1 MIIPEPRRQPRL
13 GYRRATGALVDRLRH
28 LFYTDTGVPIR
39 TEPCVTDRTH
49 LMEERRPDP
58 DALLKRVQAETIQQT
73 RGKLKVFFG
82 ATAGVGKTYAML
94 GAAHEQ
100 QDDGV
105 DVVIGWVE
113 THGREETEALLEGLT
128 ILPPRVVEH
137 RGTSLREF
145 DLDAALARRPQLMLM
160 DELAH
165 TNAPGSRHP
174 KRWQDV
180 IELLKS
186 GINVYTTV
194 NVQHLECLNDTVA
207 QITGVRVSETV
218 PDSVLEQADD
228 VELIDLPPDDL
239 LQRLKDGKV
248 YVPEQ
253 AQQALQNF
261 FRKGNLI
268 ALREMALRRTAERV
282 DQQMEVYRRD
292 HAVVRTWAAAET
304 IMVCVNM
311 KPRGPRLVR
320 AARTMATGL
329 HAKWIAVY
337 VQTPRHLHM
346 PQADRD
352 RVNQTLRLAELLGA
366 ETVVLSGAHVAQ
378 ELLAYAR
385 TRNATKIIAG
395 KPVRARWKEW
405 VFGSVVAELV
415 RQSGDIDIYVITG
428 EAGESRPLTTQ
439 AVQRNSEWSSYGL
452 GLVGVGL
459 STAVAW
465 LMFPYFGLAN
475 LIMVYLLGVVLVAGW
490 YGRGPSV
497 LASVLSVAA
506 FDFFFVPPYLSF
518 AVSDIQYLLTFAV
531 MLVVALTISG
541 LAVRT
546 RQQAEL
552 ARHQERRTAVLYAL
566 SRDLATHRGTGV
578 LVQLAGKHLREVFDG
593 QVAIFLADVD
603 KRVQLQRGELL
614 HFEFDPKE
622 SGVAQW
628 VFEHNER
635 AGPGTDTLPGASA
648 LYLPLV
654 GSAGS
659 IGVVAVRPTES
670 NRLSD
675 PDQLHLLESL
685 VNQVALAIERT
696 HLSEEAQQAHV
707 RAETERMRNAILSS
721 VSHDL
726 RTPLATITG
735 AASSLLDKEGP
746 IDPAARLELA
756 RSIHR
761 EAGRLDRLLK
771 NLLDMMRIEAGA
783 VQLSKEW
790 HPVDEVVG
798 AALARLEGRLDDHV
812 ILTSFPGDL
821 PLVLVD
827 GVLLEQVLINLVEN
841 ALKYAPAGSAIDLSA
856 SAGDQEVIVEVADRG
871 PGLSPGEERRIFE
884 KFYRAQ
890 PARERGVGLGLTICR
905 GIIEA
910 HGGRIWA
917 ENRPGGGAVF
927 RFAIP
932 LPDRQPS
939 VESERPDAQP
949 A

>member
-1 MIIPEPRRQPRL
+1 
-13 GYRRATGALVDRLRH
+13 
-28 LFYTDTGVPIR
+28 
-39 TEPCVTDRTH
+39 
-49 LMEERRPDP
+49 MEEQRPNP
-58 DALLKRVQAETIQQT
+58 DALLRRVQAEEAEQA

-94 GAAHEQ
+94 GSAHEQ
-100 QDDGV
+100 QHDGV
-105 DVVIGWVE
+105 DVIVGWVE
-113 THGREETEALLEGLT
+113 THGRAETEALLEGLT

-137 RGTSLREF
+137 RGTTLREF
-145 DLDAALARRPQLMLM
+145 DLDAALSRRPQLILM

-180 IELLKS
+180 KELLKA

-194 NVQHLECLNDTVA
+194 NVQHLECLNDVVT

-248 YVPEQ
+248 YMPEQ

-292 HAVVRTWAAAET
+292 HAVVRTWPAAET

-337 VQTPRHLHM
+337 VQTPRHLRM

-366 ETVVLSGAHVAQ
+366 ETVVLSGAHVVQ
-378 ELLAYAR
+378 ELLSYAH
-385 TRNATKIIAG
+385 TRNVAKIIVG

-415 RQSGDIDIYVITG
+415 QQSGETDIYVITG
-428 EAGESRPLTTQ
+428 EAGESRPLATQ
-439 AVQRNSEWSSYGL
+439 AMKRNSDWSSYGA
-452 GLVGVGL
+452 GLVGVAL

-475 LIMVYLLGVVLVAGW
+475 LIMVYLLGVVLVATR

-546 RQQAEL
+546 KQQAEL

-566 SRDLATHRGTGV
+566 SRDLATHRGTGL
-578 LVQLAGKHLREVFDG
+578 LVQLAAKHLREVFDG
-593 QVAIFLADVD
+593 QVAIFLADAD

-635 AGPGTDTLPGASA
+635 AGLGTDTLAGASA

-654 GSAGS
+654 GSSGS
-659 IGVVAVRPTES
+659 IGVVAVRPTEPS
-670 NRLSD
+670 RFLD
-675 PDQLHLLESL
+675 PDQLLLLESL

-696 HLSEEAQQAHV
+696 RLSEEAQQAHV
-707 RAETERMRNAILSS
+707 HVEMERMRNAILSS

-735 AASSLLDKEGP
+735 AASSMLDGQGHL
-746 IDPAARLELA
+746 DPPARLELA
-756 RSIHR
+756 RSIYR
-761 EAGRLDRLLK
+761 EADRLDRLLR
-771 NLLDMMRIEAGA
+771 NLLDLMRIEAGA
-783 VQLSKEW
+783 VQLNKEW
-790 HPVDEVVG
+790 HPMDEVVG
-798 AALARLEGRLDDHV
+798 AALARLEGRLRDHTV
-812 ILTSFPGDL
+812 NTAFPADL

-827 GVLLEQVLINLVEN
+827 GVLLEQVVINLVEN
-841 ALKYAPAGSAIDLSA
+841 AVKYAPAGSVIDLSA
-856 SAGDQEVIVEVADRG
+856 SARDREMVVEVADRG
-871 PGLSPGEERRIFE
+871 PGVPVGEEARIFD
-884 KFYRAQ
+884 KFYRAK
-890 PARERGVGLGLTICR
+890 PAREGGVGLGLTICR
-905 GIIEA
+905 GVIEA

-917 ENRPGGGAVF
+917 ENRQGGGAVF

-932 LPDRQPS
+932 LLERQPS
-939 VESERPDAQP
+939 VESEQAEPKP

>member
-1 MIIPEPRRQPRL
+1 M
-13 GYRRATGALVDRLRH
+13 DNH
-28 LFYTDTGVPIR
+28 
-39 TEPCVTDRTH
+39 
-49 LMEERRPDP
+49 RPDP
-58 DALLKRVQAETIQQT
+58 DALLRRVLAEEAELA

-100 QDDGV
+100 QNDGL
-105 DVVIGWVE
+105 DVIIGWVE
-113 THGREETEALLEGLT
+113 THGRAETEALLEGLRT
-128 ILPPRVVEH
+128 LPPRMVEH
-137 RGTSLREF
+137 RGTTLREF
-145 DLDAALARRPQLMLM
+145 DLDAALVRRPQLILM

-180 IELLKS
+180 KELLKA

-194 NVQHLECLNDTVA
+194 NVQHLECLNDVVA

-248 YVPEQ
+248 YMPEQ
-253 AQQALQNF
+253 AQHAIQNF

-268 ALREMALRRTAERV
+268 ALRELALRRTAERV

-292 HAVVRTWAAAET
+292 HAVVRTWPAAET

-329 HAKWIAVY
+329 HAKWMAVY
-337 VQTPRHLHM
+337 VQTPRHLRM

-366 ETVVLSGAHVAQ
+366 ETVVLSGTNVAQ
-378 ELLAYAR
+378 ELLSYAR
-385 TRNATKIIAG
+385 RRNVAKIIVG

-415 RQSGDIDIYVITG
+415 QQSGETDIYVITG
-428 EAGESRPLTTQ
+428 EAGESRQLATQ
-439 AVQRNSEWSSYGL
+439 AVKRSSEWSSYGL
-452 GLVGVGL
+452 GVVGVGL
-459 STAVAW
+459 STGVAW

-475 LIMVYLLGVVLVAGW
+475 LIMMYLMGVVLVATR

-546 RQQAEL
+546 KQQAEL

-566 SRDLATHRGTGV
+566 SRGLATHRGLAT
-578 LVQLAGKHLREVFDG
+578 LTQLAVQHVREVFDS
-593 QVAIFLADVD
+593 QAAIFVADLN
-603 KRVQLQRGELL
+603 KRLVLQRGEQLF
-614 HFEFDPKE
+614 FEFDPKE

-628 VFEHNER
+628 VFEHGER
-635 AGPGTDTLPGASA
+635 AGLGSDTLPGASA

-654 GSAGS
+654 GSKGP
-659 IGVVAVRPTES
+659 IGVLAVRPTLATRFLDLE
-670 NRLSD
+670 
-675 PDQLHLLESL
+675 QLHLLEVL
-685 VNQVALAIERT
+685 ANQIALALERAR
-696 HLSEEAQQAHV
+696 LAEEAQQARV
-707 RAETERMRNAILSS
+707 SVETERMRNAILSS

-735 AASSLLDKEGP
+735 AASGLLEEKDQLG
-746 IDPAARLELA
+746 PAARHELA
-756 RSIHR
+756 KSIYD
-761 EAGRLDRLLK
+761 EAHRLDRLVR
-771 NLLDMMRIEAGA
+771 NLLDITRLESGA
-783 VQLSKEW
+783 VRLQKEW
-790 HPVDEVVG
+790 HPFEEIVG
-798 AALARLEGRLDDHV
+798 AALTRLESRLNGHQV
-812 ILTSFPGDL
+812 RTKFHPDL
-821 PLVLVD
+821 PLVLLD
-827 GVLLEQVLINLVEN
+827 GVLMEQVLINLLEN
-841 ALKYAPAGSAIDLSA
+841 ALKYAPPSTAIELSA
-856 SAGDQEVIVEVADRG
+856 TVSDHQLVFEIADRG
-871 PGLSPGEERRIFE
+871 PGIPPGDEQRIFD
-884 KFYRAQ
+884 KFYRAG
-890 PARERGVGLGLTICR
+890 PAREGGVGLGLTICR

-910 HGGRIWA
+910 HGGRIWV
-917 ENRPGGGAVF
+917 EKSPGGGALF
-927 RFAIP
+927 RFT
-932 LPDRQPS
+932 LPIEQVQPTI
-939 VESERPDAQP
+939 EPEKTERHPVV
-949 A
+949 

>member
-1 MIIPEPRRQPRL
+1 
-13 GYRRATGALVDRLRH
+13 
-28 LFYTDTGVPIR
+28 
-39 TEPCVTDRTH
+39 
-49 LMEERRPDP
+49 MEERRPDP
-58 DALLKRVQAETIQQT
+58 DALLRRVEAEEAKQA

-94 GAAHEQ
+94 QAAHEQ
-100 QDDGV
+100 RSDGV
-105 DVVIGWVE
+105 DVIIGWVE
-113 THGREETEALLEGLT
+113 THGRTETEALLEGLT

-137 RGTSLREF
+137 RGKTLREF
-145 DLDAALARRPQLMLM
+145 DLDGALARHPQLILM

-165 TNAPGSRHP
+165 TNAQGSRHP

-180 IELLKS
+180 MELLKA

-194 NVQHLECLNDTVA
+194 NVQHMESLNDVVA
-207 QITGVRVSETV
+207 QITSVRVNETV

-248 YVPEQ
+248 YMPEQ
-253 AQQALQNF
+253 AQQALHNF

-268 ALREMALRRTAERV
+268 ALRELALRRTAERV

-292 HAVVRTWAAAET
+292 HAVVRTWPTAET

-337 VQTPRHLHM
+337 VQTPRHLRM

-352 RVNQTLRLAELLGA
+352 RANQTLRLAELLGA
-366 ETVVLSGAHVAQ
+366 ETGVLSGANVAQ
-378 ELLAYAR
+378 ELLSYAR
-385 TRNATKIIAG
+385 TRNVAKIIVG
-395 KPVRARWKEW
+395 KPVRARWKEV
-405 VFGSVVAELV
+405 VFGSVVADLV
-415 RQSGDIDIYVITG
+415 QQSGETDIYVITG
-428 EAGESRPLTTQ
+428 EAGESRPLASQ
-439 AVQRNSEWSSYGL
+439 AMKRDSEWSSYGL
-452 GLVGVGL
+452 GVVGVAL
-459 STAVAW
+459 STALAW
-465 LMFPYFGLAN
+465 LMFPYFSVAN
-475 LIMVYLLGVVLVAGW
+475 LILVYLMGVVLVAIR

-497 LASVLSVAA
+497 LASILSVAA
-506 FDFFFVPPYLSF
+506 FDFFFVPPYLTF

-546 RQQAEL
+546 KQQADL

-566 SRDLATHRGTGV
+566 SRDLATHRGTGA
-578 LVQLAGKHLREVFDG
+578 LAQLAAKHLRDVFNS
-593 QVAIFLADVD
+593 QVAIFLADAD
-603 KRVQLQRGELL
+603 KRVQLQRGEHLY
-614 HFEFDPKE
+614 FEFDPKE

-635 AGPGTDTLPGASA
+635 AGLGTDTLPGASA

-670 NRLSD
+670 SRLSD
-675 PDQLHLLESL
+675 TDQLHLLESL

-696 HLSEEAQQAHV
+696 RLSEEAQQAHV
-707 RAETERMRNAILSS
+707 RVETERMRNAILSS

-735 AASSLLDKEGP
+735 AASSLLDEQGH
-746 IDPAARLELA
+746 IDPPARLELS
-756 RSIHR
+756 RSIYR
-761 EAGRLDRLLK
+761 EANRLDRLLK

-783 VQLSKEW
+783 VQLAKEW

-798 AALARLEGRLDDHV
+798 AGLSRLEERLRDHTV
-812 ILTSFPGDL
+812 NTAFPADL

-827 GVLLEQVLINLVEN
+827 GVLVEQVVINLVEN
-841 ALKYAPAGSAIDLSA
+841 AVKHAPPGSAIDLSA
-856 SAGDQEVIVEVADRG
+856 TAGDREVVVEVADRG
-871 PGLSPGEERRIFE
+871 PGIPLGEEVRIFD
-884 KFYRAQ
+884 KFYRAKA
-890 PARERGVGLGLTICR
+890 AREGGVGLGLTICR

-917 ENRPGGGAVF
+917 ENRGGGGAVF

-932 LPDRQPS
+932 LLERQPS
-939 VESERPDAQP
+939 VESEQAEPKP